1 MCCMRRKMFLAA
13 IGTCLAI
20 LGPEGSFAQEG
31 SRIDRIRENARGPG
45 VSRPPVS
52 TLPIQRPV
60 PSGWQLGL
68 HADKTDLG
76 MLVTSVNRGSAADR
90 AGLERGDRIL
100 AVGDERVGF
109 VGSRGVSMRN
119 ALARQADFRGH
130 VVLLVQSRRHRG
142 LTNVSV
148 HLDRVGGPQFFSN

>member
-1 MCCMRRKMFLAA
+1 MCCMRRTMFLGAF
-13 IGTCLAI
+13 GTCLAI
-20 LGPEGSFAQEG
+20 LAPEFAFAQGG
-31 SRIDRIRENARGPG
+31 SRIERIRESVRVPG
-45 VSRPPVS
+45 VSRPPAS

-60 PSGWQLGL
+60 QSGWQLGL
-68 HADKTDLG
+68 HAEKTDLG

-100 AVGDERVGF
+100 SVGDERVGF

-119 ALARQADFRGH
+119 ALARQADSRGH
-130 VVLLVQSRRHRG
+130 VILLVQSRRHRG

-148 HLDRVGGPQFFSN
+148 HLDRVGGAQFFSN